1 MEEREFG
8 TETDWLYD
16 VCVVG
21 GASLDRT
28 FRQKTPGG
36 EFEPVC
42 QNPGG
47 KGSNQAVAASR
58 AGVKVAY
65 ISKLGSDVVG
75 EDIVINMVK
84 NHVAPYIRFVA
95 GLNNDLCDAYVSYD
109 GENEL
114 KRQTGAINAFDI
126 DLIETYANVIQKSTV
141 VMMQLKAPKEF
152 SSHLINYCHEIG
164 KPIILTPCRPE
175 RLVITEKENRD
186 LIDKVTY
193 ITCNQKECETIF
205 GTKDIESCVAKY
217 PNKLIVTLG
226 ENGLMYHDGKQVV
239 KIRAVDV
246 QNVVDTTGAG
256 DTLAGNFAALI
267 SKGVPMKTALEKAT
281 CASAIKIQHET
292 AQKGM
297 PMRAERDK
305 LYEKE
310 FANVNTIA

>member
-1 MEEREFG
+1 MKEREFG
-8 TETDWLYD
+8 TYTDSLYD

-28 FRQKTPGG
+28 FRQKIPNG
-36 EFEPVC
+36 EFEHVC

-47 KGSNQAVAASR
+47 KGSNQAVAAAR
-58 AGVKVAY
+58 AGVKVAF
-65 ISKLGSDVVG
+65 ISKLGSDIIG

-84 NHVAPYIRFVA
+84 NHVAPFTKFVV

-126 DLIETYANVIQKSTV
+126 DLIETFSNVIQKSTV
-141 VMMQLKAPKEF
+141 VMMQLKAKKEF
-152 SSHLINYCHEIG
+152 SAYLINYCHKIG

-175 RLVITEKENRD
+175 KLVITEKENRD
-186 LIDKVTY
+186 LIDKVSY

-226 ENGLMYHDGKQVV
+226 NSGLMYHDGEKIV
-239 KIRAVDV
+239 KIKAIKVK
-246 QNVVDTTGAG
+246 NIVDTTGAG

-267 SKGVPMKTALEKAT
+267 SKGIPLRTALEKAS

-297 PMRAERDK
+297 PMKAERDK
-305 LYEKE
+305 LYETE
-310 FANVNTIA
+310 FVKTIL